1 MLELCPVSSDFHLLP
16 LYCLFHQSH
25 GTLPCSIAMPCASS
39 PCFFYTA
46 KHNVLKFSFQ
56 ILTRRGILFVFNS
69 VVALRISSRLSPW
82 RSRRFHFKEE
92 TLTASVRRSYAT
104 FMADTTCS
112 GWRTGQH
119 PSWPRP
125 VCKRICDNMEL
136 QQKMMWTGEI
146 QILMKIWS
154 S

>member
-1 MLELCPVSSDFHLLP
+1 MLELCPMSSDFHLYP
-16 LYCLFHQSH
+16 LYCLFDQSH
-25 GTLPCSIAMPCASS
+25 VTLPCSIACIPM
-39 PCFFYTA
+39 CFITLFFLHGQA
-46 KHNVLKFSFQ
+46 HSFQ
-56 ILTRRGILFVFNS
+56 ILTRRGILFFFNS

-92 TLTASVRRSYAT
+92 ALTASVRRSYAT